1 MGRDLCVPENDLNDA
16 TMTAHKYS
24 VMASAK
30 KTAKQIEGE
39 GMRRAE
45 LNMDSWKSIL
55 V

>member
-1 MGRDLCVPENDLNDA
+1 MPENDLNDA

-30 KTAKQIEGE
+30 KTAKLRAGQGRAEEEEG
-39 GMRRAE
+39 E
-45 LNMDSWKSIL
+45 LNMASWKSIA